1 MMASAYRSSKKDHLP
16 SLSEVYSYVQ
26 EEEDCHHAMLS
37 LTPPLSTEKSVF
49 IFSAWRGGRR
59 ASRVQWGV
67 VGVVF
72 HGMVEISLNVSTMAI
87 FDV

>member
-1 MMASAYRSSKKDHLP
+1 MIASAYRSSKNDHLP

-37 LTPPLSTEKSVF
+37 LAPPLSTEKSVF

-59 ASRVQWGV
+59 ASCGQWG
-67 VGVVF
+67 GGRGGF
-72 HGMVEISLNVSTMAI
+72 SGDGRDKLKCEHCGY
-87 FDV
+87 F